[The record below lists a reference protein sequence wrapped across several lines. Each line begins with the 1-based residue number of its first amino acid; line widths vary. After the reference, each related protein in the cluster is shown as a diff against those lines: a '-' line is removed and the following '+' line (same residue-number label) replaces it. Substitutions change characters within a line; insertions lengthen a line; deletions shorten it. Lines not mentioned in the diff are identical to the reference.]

1 MKKGG
6 VAFIGMIL
14 ALVFILIGL
23 FGSWY
28 YISITGFSWDIS
40 LTSEAN
46 NYLYMAI
53 IALIFCII
61 ALIGTM
67 GLVFNFGE
75 LSTMR
80 KIGGGLG
87 ILTFIFALLTPI
99 YFLVDF
105 ASQPFSS
112 MVGFWNDF
120 GGPGYA
126 WYLMII
132 AAIIALISSIAAF
145 KIKTGTPAPVQ
156 PPAQ

>member
-1 MKKGG
+1 MRKGG

-14 ALVFILIGL
+14 TLVFILIGM

-28 YISITGFSWDIS
+28 YFSAMGWSVDIS
-40 LTSEAN
+40 LTTEVN
-46 NYLYMAI
+46 NYLYMTI
-53 IALIFCII
+53 LALIFCII

-67 GLVFNFGE
+67 GTAFDFGN

-80 KIGGGLG
+80 KIGGGFG

-105 ASQPFSS
+105 ASQPYSS
-112 MVGFWNDF
+112 VVGFWNDY

-132 AAIIALISSIAAF
+132 AAIIALISALYAY
-145 KIKTGTPAPVQ
+145 KVKPAT
-156 PPAQ
+156 

>member
-1 MKKGG
+1 MRKGG

-14 ALVFILIGL
+14 TLVFILIGM

-28 YISITGFSWDIS
+28 YISVAGFSVDIS
-40 LTSEAN
+40 LTTEVN

-53 IALIFCII
+53 LALIFCII

-67 GLVFNFGE
+67 GLAFNFGNAE
-75 LSTMR
+75 TMR
-80 KIGGGLG
+80 KIGGGFG
-87 ILTFIFALLTPI
+87 ILAFIFTLLAPI
-99 YFLVDF
+99 YFLADF

-112 MVGFWNDF
+112 VVGFWNDF

-132 AAIIALISSIAAF
+132 AAIIALISAISAYRAKPAA
-145 KIKTGTPAPVQ
+145 
-156 PPAQ
+156 